1 MGEST
6 RNAGGRFAK
15 KKKGRGGESA
25 PVMPRREGK
34 MARTRS
40 ARVEEKRDGVHVHVD
55 GTKKVHVHPHSKKV

>member
-40 ARVEEKRDGVHVHVD
+40 CASGREAGRCARPR
-55 GTKKVHVHPHSKKV
+55 